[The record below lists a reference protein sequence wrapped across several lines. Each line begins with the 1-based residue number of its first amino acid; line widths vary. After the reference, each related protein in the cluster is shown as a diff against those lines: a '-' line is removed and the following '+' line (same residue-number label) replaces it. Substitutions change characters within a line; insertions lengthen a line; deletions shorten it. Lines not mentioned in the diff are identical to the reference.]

1 MLKELGDKKV
11 VGAPD
16 HYFTDIAE
24 KEICSDICKFNTS
37 CVMAWHD
44 KVASY
49 CYIFDSETS
58 RTVSDNT
65 GDTVYKKVQ
74 ETSSGV

>member
-1 MLKELGDKKV
+1 MLKELVDKQV

-16 HYFTDIAE
+16 HYYTNIAE
-24 KEICSDICKFNTS
+24 KGTCSDICKFNTS

-44 KVASY
+44 KDKSY
-49 CYIFDSETS
+49 CYIFDSEAG
-58 RTVSDNT
+58 RAVSGSA